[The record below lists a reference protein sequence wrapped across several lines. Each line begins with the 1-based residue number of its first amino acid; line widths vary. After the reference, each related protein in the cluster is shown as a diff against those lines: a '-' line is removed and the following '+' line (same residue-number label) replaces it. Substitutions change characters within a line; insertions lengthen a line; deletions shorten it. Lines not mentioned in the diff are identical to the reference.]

1 VHCLLDCGVTSL
13 RTKAMDLPPKN
24 PWKKGSLVP
33 LSSSKGMIKNN
44 NIDDGKNSINSNNV
58 LGGLEIAGNKI
69 K

>member
-1 VHCLLDCGVTSL
+1 
-13 RTKAMDLPPKN
+13 MDLPPKN

>member
-1 VHCLLDCGVTSL
+1 
-13 RTKAMDLPPKN
+13 MDLPPKN

-69 K
+69 KQSSGNNNNSNNGKLLS

>member
-1 VHCLLDCGVTSL
+1 
-13 RTKAMDLPPKN
+13 MDLPPKN

-33 LSSSKGMIKNN
+33 LSSSKGMIKNSN
-44 NIDDGKNSINSNNV
+44 VDDAKNSINSNNNV